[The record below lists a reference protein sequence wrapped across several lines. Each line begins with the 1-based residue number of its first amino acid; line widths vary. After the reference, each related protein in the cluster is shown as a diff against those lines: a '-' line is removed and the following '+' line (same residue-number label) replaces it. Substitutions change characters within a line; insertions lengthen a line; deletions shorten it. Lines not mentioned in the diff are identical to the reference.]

1 MAGGKETPR
10 QKMIGMMYLVLTA
23 LLALQVNS
31 AILLKFQFLDESL
44 LGVNGKTVTDN
55 AGVLSNIRSAVD
67 KGGNRSSD
75 NRVLGNAQEIR
86 KRTDEMVKYIRE
98 IREKLIAET
107 GGKNPDDPNQYANP
121 SGEDKVA
128 MTMIGAAA
136 KKNGAAYELKDKLNA
151 YAKFLKPFNP
161 NTPDQ
166 LANDGKDDPV
176 AKNDK
181 AQRNK
186 DFAELNFE
194 NTPLVAALAVLSQ
207 KENEVLKYES
217 DALQKLATQVG
228 ADIIKFEKIF
238 AMARAESKTV
248 AAGTKYKADMFIA
261 ASSDAITPK
270 MSFQGRPVKVV
281 DGKGQVEFTAAA
293 SNYDAEGNS
302 KQSWKGQIT
311 INQNGRD
318 TTFQVQEEYVVAKP
332 VIQVQSAAVQALY
345 FQCANELNVQV
356 PALGAVYDPS
366 FSASGGTAIK
376 GAKKGL
382 VTIIPSSTEVR
393 LNVSSG
399 GNAIGSETFKVR
411 PIPKPTLVAIV
422 NGRPLDVKRGVPAQS
437 FRQVTIEAV
446 AEEGFKQLLPKEARY
461 RVTRWKAYLVRGTN
475 PIDQVDVSGPSENL
489 TRFAAKASK
498 GDRVVIE
505 VLDVKRLNYKG
516 SVVDAKT
523 SGDTFWNIPLN

>member
-44 LGVNGKTVTDN
+44 MEVNGKTVNDN
-55 AGVLSNIRSAVD
+55 AGVLTNIKSAVNE
-67 KGGNRSSD
+67 GGNRSSD
-75 NRVLGNAQEIR
+75 ARVLQNAQAIR
-86 KRTDEMVKYIRE
+86 QQTSEMVNYIRGL
-98 IREKLIAET
+98 RERLVKET
-107 GGKNPDDPNQYANP
+107 GGVSEDDPHQYANP

-128 MTMIGAAA
+128 MAMIGAAN
-136 KKNGAAYELKDKLNA
+136 KKNGAGYELKDKLNA
-151 YAKFLKPFNP
+151 YAKFLKQYNP
-161 NTPDQ
+161 NMPNT
-166 LANDGKDDPV
+166 LANDGKEDPV

-181 AQRNK
+181 TQRNK

-207 KENEVLKYES
+207 KENEVLKYEA
-217 DALQKLATQVG
+217 DALQKLASQVG

-248 AAGTKYKADMFIA
+248 AAGTKYRADMFIA
-261 ASSDAITPK
+261 ASSDAITPT
-270 MSFQGRPVKVV
+270 MTFQGRPVKVV
-281 DGKGQVEFTAAA
+281 DGRGQVEFTAAA

-318 TTFQVQEEYVVAKP
+318 TTFTVQEDYVVAKP

-345 FQCANELNVQV
+345 FQCANELNIQV

-366 FSASGGTAIK
+366 FSASGGQAIK

-382 VTIIPSSTEVR
+382 VTVIPTATEVK

-411 PIPKPTLVAIV
+411 PIPKPTLALMV
-422 NGRPLDVKRGVPAQS
+422 NGRPVDGRRGVPAQS
-437 FRQVTIEAV
+437 IRQVSIEAI
-446 AEEGFKQLLPKEARY
+446 ADEGFKQLLPNEARF
-461 RVTRWKAYLVRGTN
+461 RVTKWRAYLVRGTN
-475 PIDQVDVSGPSENL
+475 PIDQVEVNGPSENL
-489 TRFAAKASK
+489 SRFAAKASK
-498 GDRVVIE
+498 GDRVAIE
-505 VLDVKRLNYKG
+505 ILDVKRLNYRG
-516 SVVDAKT
+516 TAVDIKP
-523 SGDTFWNIPLN
+523 SGETFWNIPLN

>member
-44 LGVNGKTVTDN
+44 MEVNGKTVNDN
-55 AGVLSNIRSAVD
+55 AGVLSNIKSAVNE
-67 KGGNRSSD
+67 GGNRSSD
-75 NRVLGNAQEIR
+75 ARVLKSAEEIR
-86 KRTDEMVKYIRE
+86 KQTSEMVGYIRSL
-98 IREKLIAET
+98 RERLVKET
-107 GGKNPDDPNQYANP
+107 GGMNEEIANQYANP
-121 SGEDKVA
+121 SAEDKVA
-128 MTMIGAAA
+128 IAMIGAAN

-151 YAKFLKPFNP
+151 YAKFLKQYNP
-161 NTPDQ
+161 NTPAQ

-181 AQRNK
+181 SQRRK
-186 DFAELNFE
+186 DFAELNFGE
-194 NTPLVAALAVLSQ
+194 TPLVAALAVLSQ
-207 KENEVLKYES
+207 KENEVLKYEA

-248 AAGTKYKADMFIA
+248 AAGTKYKAEMFIA
-261 ASSDAITPK
+261 ASSDAITPT
-270 MSFQGRPVKVV
+270 MSYQGRPVKVV
-281 DGKGQVEFTAAA
+281 DGKGIVEFTAAA
-293 SNYDAEGNS
+293 SNYDADGNS
-302 KQSWKGQIT
+302 KQKWSGKVT

-318 TTFQVQEEYVVAKP
+318 TTFNVTEEYVVAKP
-332 VIQVQSAAVQALY
+332 VIQVQSASVQALY

-382 VTIIPSSTEVR
+382 VTIIPSATQVK

-411 PIPKPTLVAIV
+411 PIPKPTLALMV
-422 NGRPLDVKRGVPAQS
+422 NGRPLDVKRGVQAQS
-437 FRQVTIEAV
+437 FRQVTIEAL
-446 AEEGFKQLLPKEARY
+446 AEEGFRQLLPKEARY

-489 TRFAAKASK
+489 SRFAAKASK

>member
-44 LGVNGKTVTDN
+44 MGVNVKTVTDN
-55 AGVLSNIRSAVD
+55 AGVLTNIKSSVS
-67 KGGNRSSD
+67 KNGNRPND
-75 NRVLGNAQEIR
+75 AAVLNQAQEIR
-86 KRTDEMVKYIRE
+86 KRTDEMVKYIRS

-128 MTMIGAAA
+128 IMMIGAAA
-136 KKNGAAYELKDKLNA
+136 KKDGAAYELKDKLNA
-151 YAKFLKPFNP
+151 YAKFLKPYNESTP
-161 NTPDQ
+161 NQ

-181 AQRNK
+181 TQRNK
-186 DFAELNFE
+186 DFAELNFGE
-194 NTPLVAALAVLSQ
+194 TPLVAALAVLSQ
-207 KENEVLKYES
+207 KENEVLKYEA
-217 DALQKLATQVG
+217 DALQKQAQKVG
-228 ADIIKFEKIF
+228 ADMVRFEKIF
-238 AMARAESKTV
+238 AMARAESKVV
-248 AAGTKYKADMFIA
+248 AAGTKYKAEMFIA
-261 ASSDAITPK
+261 ASSDAITPT
-270 MSFQGRPVKVV
+270 MTYQGRPVKVV
-281 DGKGQVEFTAAA
+281 DGKGQVEFTASA
-293 SNYDAEGNS
+293 SNYDADGNS
-302 KQSWKGQIT
+302 EQTWKGQIT
-311 INQNGRD
+311 LNQNGENK
-318 TTFQVQEEYVVAKP
+318 VYPIEEKYIVAKP
-332 VIQVQSAAVQALY
+332 VIQVQSASVQALY

-356 PALGAVYDPS
+356 PALGAIYDPS
-366 FSASGGTAIK
+366 FSASGGSAIK
-376 GAKKGL
+376 GAKKGM
-382 VTIIPSSTEVR
+382 VTIIPNSTQVK

-411 PIPKPTLVAIV
+411 PIPKPTLALMV
-422 NGRPLDVKRGVPAQS
+422 NGRPLDGRRGVAAQS
-437 FRQVTIEAV
+437 IRQVSIEAV

-505 VLDVKRLNYKG
+505 VLDVKRLNYQG
-516 SVVDAKT
+516 NVVDAKT

>member
-44 LGVNGKTVTDN
+44 LEVNSKTVNDN
-55 AGVLSNIRSAVD
+55 AGVLTNIKSAVNE
-67 KGGNRSSD
+67 GGNRSSD
-75 NRVLGNAQEIR
+75 ARVLNNAQEIR
-86 KRTDEMVKYIRE
+86 KQTSDMVNYIRGL
-98 IREKLIAET
+98 REKLVKVT
-107 GGKNPDDPNQYANP
+107 GGMNEEIANQYANP
-121 SGEDKVA
+121 SAEDKVA
-128 MTMIGAAA
+128 MTMIGAAN
-136 KKNGAAYELKDKLNA
+136 KKNGSAYELKDKLNT
-151 YAKFLKPFNP
+151 YAKFLKQYNP
-161 NTPDQ
+161 NMPAQ
-166 LANDGKDDPV
+166 LANDGKEDPV

-181 AQRNK
+181 SQRNK

-207 KENEVLKYES
+207 KENEVLKYEA

-261 ASSDAITPK
+261 ASSDAITPT
-270 MSFQGRPVKVV
+270 MTFQGKPVKVV
-281 DGKGQVEFTAAA
+281 DGKGIVEFTAAA

-302 KQSWKGQIT
+302 KQTWKGQIK

-318 TTFQVQEEYVVAKP
+318 TVFTVEEDYVVAKP

-345 FQCANELNVQV
+345 FQCANELNIQV
-356 PALGAVYDPS
+356 PALGATYDPS
-366 FSASGGTAIK
+366 FSASGGSAIK

-382 VTIIPSSTEVR
+382 VTVIPSAAEVR
-393 LNVSSG
+393 LSVSSG

-411 PIPKPTLVAIV
+411 PIPKPEVVALV
-422 NGRPLDVKRGVPAQS
+422 NGRPVDMKRGVPASS
-437 FRQVTIEAV
+437 FRQVTLDAV
-446 AEEGFKQLLPKEARY
+446 ADEGFKQLLPNEARF
-461 RVTRWKAYLVRGTN
+461 RVTKWRAFLVRN
-475 PIDQVDVSGPSENL
+475 NRPIDQAEFNSPTANL
-489 TRFAAKASK
+489 TNFASK
-498 GDRVVIE
+498 ATKGDVVYIE
-505 VLDVKRLNYKG
+505 VVDVKRLNYKG
-516 SVVDAKT
+516 QAVDAKT
-523 SGDTFWNIPLN
+523 GRDLSWNIPLN